1 MELTDEQRFNMLQ
14 IFRGMLADRN
24 VYIFEKRRTGKVM
37 FIYHIKVY
45 GIHKGVWDFTPL
57 VMHLLNIKGDELK
70 IYSKLELVKQICK
83 ALEELGYPAP
93 DKSYE
98 QISDNIR
105 WLE

>member
-1 MELTDEQRFNMLQ
+1 MSDEHRFEMLQ
-14 IFRGMLADRN
+14 IFRGMLADGHI
-24 VYIFEKRRTGKVM
+24 YIFEKRRTGKTM

-57 VMHLLNIKGDELK
+57 MLHLLNIKGDDLK
-70 IYSKLELVKQICK
+70 TYSKKEFVKLVCK
-83 ALEELGYPAP
+83 AIEALGYPAF

>member
-1 MELTDEQRFNMLQ
+1 MTEEHRLEMLQ
-14 IFRGMLADRN
+14 IFLEKLQGGHI
-24 VYIFEKRRTGKVM
+24 YIFEKRRTGRVM
-37 FIYHIKVY
+37 LIYHIKVY

-57 VMHLLNIKGDELK
+57 IIHLLGVKGDDLK
-70 IYSKLELVKQICK
+70 TYSKLELVKQICK
-83 ALEELGYPAP
+83 AIEALGYPAP